1 MSEIVNLEPRIVWEQ
16 FDAITQVPRPSKKE
30 GKIIEFLVDFARKHN
45 IEYKKDAI
53 GNVVMR
59 KPATPGFEDRP
70 AVILQSHMDMVCEK
84 NSDVEFDFDN
94 DPIRT
99 HIDGGWVRAEGTTLG
114 ADCGIGMAAALAVM
128 IDPAVQHGPAL
139 EALFTVDEETGL
151 TGAFE
156 LGEEMLTGKY
166 LINLDSEDEG
176 EIFIGCA
183 GGIDTI
189 ATFRYAMEEAPKN
202 YSFFRVDVSDLQ
214 GGHSGM
220 EIGKNRANA
229 NILMGR
235 FLYGLKEQLPY
246 ELAELEGGQKDN
258 VIPRECSCALLIQ
271 PEDTEILKD
280 YACRLTAELR
290 KEYSGSDA
298 GISVSVEFQEETQ
311 IGVLHPVSQE
321 KVLFY
326 LMNVPNGVQ
335 KMSGNIP
342 GLVETSTNLGA
353 ARLEDEVF
361 YASCGVRSSV
371 NSAKYAVSDKIE
383 YLTEFLGGDY
393 KKEGEYPAWE
403 YREQSPLR
411 EHMIEVYQD
420 MYQKAPRVEAV
431 HAGLECGLFYEKI
444 PGLDCVST
452 GPNLWDIHTPQEK
465 MEIASVRRVW
475 EYLIQ
480 VLATMR

>member
-1 MSEIVNLEPRIVWEQ
+1 MSVLENCEPKRVFYYFEEISKIPHGSKNTKEISDYLVSFAKEHQLRYVQDEYGNIV
-16 FDAITQVPRPSKKE
+16 I
-30 GKIIEFLVDFARKHN
+30 
-45 IEYKKDAI
+45 YKAASAGYDKL
-53 GNVVMR
+53 
-59 KPATPGFEDRP
+59 P
-70 AVILQSHMDMVCEK
+70 AVILQGHMDMVCEK
-84 NSDVEFDFDN
+84 EAGSNHDFEK
-94 DPIRT
+94 DPLRLKIE
-99 HIDGGWVRAEGTTLG
+99 DGFVTAEGTTLG
-114 ADCGIGMAAALAVM
+114 ADDGIAVAYALALLET
-128 IDPAVQHGPAL
+128 DSYAHPAL
-139 EALFTVDEETGL
+139 EVVITVDEEVGL
-151 TGAFE
+151 LGAQN
-156 LGEEMLTGKY
+156 LDASCLSGKY
-166 LINLDSEDEG
+166 LINLDSDEEG
-176 EIFIGCA
+176 ILLTGCA
-183 GGIDTI
+183 GG
-189 ATFRYAMEEAPKN
+189 
-202 YSFFRVDVSDLQ
+202 VSAISSIPVKYRNASGCLYEVKIHGLQ

-353 ARLEDEVF
+353 ARLEEEVF

>member
-1 MSEIVNLEPRIVWEQ
+1 MSVLENCEPKRVFYYFEEISKIPHGSKNTKEISDYLVSFAKEHQLRYVQDEYGNIVIYKAASAGYE
-16 FDAITQVPRPSKKE
+16 
-30 GKIIEFLVDFARKHN
+30 KI
-45 IEYKKDAI
+45 
-53 GNVVMR
+53 
-59 KPATPGFEDRP
+59 P
-70 AVILQSHMDMVCEK
+70 AVILQGHMDMVCEK
-84 NSDVEFDFDN
+84 EAGSNHDFEK
-94 DPIRT
+94 DPLRLKIE
-99 HIDGGWVRAEGTTLG
+99 DGFVTAEGTTLG
-114 ADCGIGMAAALAVM
+114 ADDGIAVAYALALLET
-128 IDPAVQHGPAL
+128 DSYAHPAL
-139 EALFTVDEETGL
+139 EVVITVDEEVGL
-151 TGAFE
+151 LGAQN
-156 LGEEMLTGKY
+156 LDASCLSGKY
-166 LINLDSEDEG
+166 LINLDSDEEG
-176 EIFIGCA
+176 ILLTGCA
-183 GGIDTI
+183 GG
-189 ATFRYAMEEAPKN
+189 
-202 YSFFRVDVSDLQ
+202 VSAISSIPVKYRNASGCLYEVKIHGLQ

-353 ARLEDEVF
+353 ARLEEEVF

>member
-1 MSEIVNLEPRIVWEQ
+1 MSVLENCEPKRVFYYFEEISKIPHGSKNTKEISNYLVSFAKEHQLRYVQDEYGNIV
-16 FDAITQVPRPSKKE
+16 I
-30 GKIIEFLVDFARKHN
+30 
-45 IEYKKDAI
+45 YKAASAGYEKL
-53 GNVVMR
+53 
-59 KPATPGFEDRP
+59 P
-70 AVILQSHMDMVCEK
+70 AVILQGHMDMVCEK
-84 NSDVEFDFDN
+84 EAGSNHDFEK
-94 DPIRT
+94 DPLRLKIE
-99 HIDGGWVRAEGTTLG
+99 DGFVTAEGTTLG
-114 ADCGIGMAAALAVM
+114 ADDGIAVAYALALLET
-128 IDPAVQHGPAL
+128 DSYAHPAL
-139 EALFTVDEETGL
+139 EVVITVDEEVGL
-151 TGAFE
+151 LGAQN
-156 LGEEMLTGKY
+156 LDASCLSGKY
-166 LINLDSEDEG
+166 LINLDSDEEG
-176 EIFIGCA
+176 ILLTGCA
-183 GGIDTI
+183 GG
-189 ATFRYAMEEAPKN
+189 
-202 YSFFRVDVSDLQ
+202 VSAISSIPVKYRNASGCLYEVKIHGLQ

>member
-1 MSEIVNLEPRIVWEQ
+1 MI
-16 FDAITQVPRPSKKE
+16 
-30 GKIIEFLVDFARKHN
+30 
-45 IEYKKDAI
+45 YKAASAGYEKL
-53 GNVVMR
+53 
-59 KPATPGFEDRP
+59 P
-70 AVILQSHMDMVCEK
+70 AVILQGHMDMVCEK
-84 NSDVEFDFDN
+84 EAGSNHDFEK
-94 DPIRT
+94 DPLRLKIE
-99 HIDGGWVRAEGTTLG
+99 DGFVTAEGTTLG
-114 ADCGIGMAAALAVM
+114 ADDGIAVAYALALLET
-128 IDPAVQHGPAL
+128 DSYAHPAL
-139 EALFTVDEETGL
+139 EVVITVDEEVGL
-151 TGAFE
+151 LGAQN
-156 LGEEMLTGKY
+156 LDASCLSGKY
-166 LINLDSEDEG
+166 LINLDSDEEG
-176 EIFIGCA
+176 ILLTGCA
-183 GGIDTI
+183 GG
-189 ATFRYAMEEAPKN
+189 
-202 YSFFRVDVSDLQ
+202 VSVISSIPVKYRNASGCLYEVKIHGLQ

-371 NSAKYAVSDKIE
+371 NSAKYA
-383 YLTEFLGGDY
+383 
-393 KKEGEYPAWE
+393 
-403 YREQSPLR
+403 
-411 EHMIEVYQD
+411 
-420 MYQKAPRVEAV
+420 
-431 HAGLECGLFYEKI
+431 
-444 PGLDCVST
+444 
-452 GPNLWDIHTPQEK
+452 
-465 MEIASVRRVW
+465 SV
-475 EYLIQ
+475 
-480 VLATMR
+480 

>member
-1 MSEIVNLEPRIVWEQ
+1 MSVLENCEPKRVFYYFEEISKIPHGSKNTKEISDYLVSFAKEHQLRYVQDEYGNIV
-16 FDAITQVPRPSKKE
+16 I
-30 GKIIEFLVDFARKHN
+30 
-45 IEYKKDAI
+45 YKAASAGYEKL
-53 GNVVMR
+53 
-59 KPATPGFEDRP
+59 P
-70 AVILQSHMDMVCEK
+70 AVILQGHMDMVCEK
-84 NSDVEFDFDN
+84 EAGSNHDFEK
-94 DPIRT
+94 DPLRLKIE
-99 HIDGGWVRAEGTTLG
+99 DGFVTAEGTTLG
-114 ADCGIGMAAALAVM
+114 ADDGIAVAYALALLET
-128 IDPAVQHGPAL
+128 DSYAHPAL
-139 EALFTVDEETGL
+139 EVVITVDEEVGL
-151 TGAFE
+151 LGAQN
-156 LGEEMLTGKY
+156 LDASCLSGKY
-166 LINLDSEDEG
+166 LINLDSDEEG
-176 EIFIGCA
+176 ILLTGCA
-183 GGIDTI
+183 GG
-189 ATFRYAMEEAPKN
+189 
-202 YSFFRVDVSDLQ
+202 VSAISSIPVKYRNASGCLYEVKIHGLQ

-353 ARLEDEVF
+353 ARLEEEVF

-480 VLATMR
+480 FLATMR

>member
-1 MSEIVNLEPRIVWEQ
+1 MSVLENCEPKRVFYYFEEISKIPHGSKNTKEISDYLVSFAKEHQLRYVQDEYGNIV
-16 FDAITQVPRPSKKE
+16 I
-30 GKIIEFLVDFARKHN
+30 
-45 IEYKKDAI
+45 YKAASAGYEKL
-53 GNVVMR
+53 
-59 KPATPGFEDRP
+59 P
-70 AVILQSHMDMVCEK
+70 AVILQGHMDMVCEK
-84 NSDVEFDFDN
+84 EAGSNHDFEK
-94 DPIRT
+94 DPLRLKIE
-99 HIDGGWVRAEGTTLG
+99 DGFVTAEGTTLG
-114 ADCGIGMAAALAVM
+114 ADDGIAVAYALALLET
-128 IDPAVQHGPAL
+128 DSYAHPAL
-139 EALFTVDEETGL
+139 EVVITVDEEVGL
-151 TGAFE
+151 LGAQN
-156 LGEEMLTGKY
+156 LDASCLSGKY
-166 LINLDSEDEG
+166 LINLDSDEEG
-176 EIFIGCA
+176 ILLTGCA
-183 GGIDTI
+183 GG
-189 ATFRYAMEEAPKN
+189 
-202 YSFFRVDVSDLQ
+202 VSAISSIPVKYRNASGWLYEVKIHGLQ

-353 ARLEDEVF
+353 ARLEEEVF

>member
-1 MSEIVNLEPRIVWEQ
+1 MSVLENCEPKRVFYYFEEISKIPHGSKNTKEISDYLVSFAKEHQLRYVQDEYGNIV
-16 FDAITQVPRPSKKE
+16 I
-30 GKIIEFLVDFARKHN
+30 
-45 IEYKKDAI
+45 YKAASAGYEKL
-53 GNVVMR
+53 
-59 KPATPGFEDRP
+59 P
-70 AVILQSHMDMVCEK
+70 AVILQGHMDMVCEK
-84 NSDVEFDFDN
+84 EAGSNHDFEK
-94 DPIRT
+94 DPLRLKIE
-99 HIDGGWVRAEGTTLG
+99 DGFVTAEGTTLG
-114 ADCGIGMAAALAVM
+114 ADDGIAVAYALALLET
-128 IDPAVQHGPAL
+128 DSYAHPAL
-139 EALFTVDEETGL
+139 EVVITVDEEVGL
-151 TGAFE
+151 LGAQN
-156 LGEEMLTGKY
+156 LDASCLSGKY
-166 LINLDSEDEG
+166 LINLDSDEEG
-176 EIFIGCA
+176 ILLTGCA
-183 GGIDTI
+183 GG
-189 ATFRYAMEEAPKN
+189 
-202 YSFFRVDVSDLQ
+202 VSAISSIPVKYRNASGCLYEVKIHGLQ

>member
-1 MSEIVNLEPRIVWEQ
+1 MSVLENCEPKRVFYYFEEISKIPHGSKNTKEISDYLVSFAKEHQLRYVQDEYGNIV
-16 FDAITQVPRPSKKE
+16 I
-30 GKIIEFLVDFARKHN
+30 
-45 IEYKKDAI
+45 YKAASAGYAKL
-53 GNVVMR
+53 
-59 KPATPGFEDRP
+59 P
-70 AVILQSHMDMVCEK
+70 AVILQGHMDMVCEK
-84 NSDVEFDFDN
+84 EAGSNHDFEK
-94 DPIRT
+94 DPLRLKIE
-99 HIDGGWVRAEGTTLG
+99 DGFVTAEGTTLG
-114 ADCGIGMAAALAVM
+114 ADDGIAVAYALALLET
-128 IDPAVQHGPAL
+128 DSYAHPAL
-139 EALFTVDEETGL
+139 EVVITVDEEVGL
-151 TGAFE
+151 LGAQN
-156 LGEEMLTGKY
+156 LDASCLSGKY
-166 LINLDSEDEG
+166 LINLDSDEEG
-176 EIFIGCA
+176 ILLTGCA
-183 GGIDTI
+183 GG
-189 ATFRYAMEEAPKN
+189 
-202 YSFFRVDVSDLQ
+202 VSAISSIPVKYRNASGCLYEVKIHGLQ

-353 ARLEDEVF
+353 ARLEEEVF

>member
-1 MSEIVNLEPRIVWEQ
+1 MSVLENCEPKRVFYYFEEISKIPHGSKNTKEISDYLVSFAKEHQLRYVQDEYGNIV
-16 FDAITQVPRPSKKE
+16 I
-30 GKIIEFLVDFARKHN
+30 
-45 IEYKKDAI
+45 YKAASAGYEKL
-53 GNVVMR
+53 
-59 KPATPGFEDRP
+59 P
-70 AVILQSHMDMVCEK
+70 AVILQGHMDMVCEK
-84 NSDVEFDFDN
+84 EAGSNHDFEK
-94 DPIRT
+94 DPLRLKIE
-99 HIDGGWVRAEGTTLG
+99 DGFVTAEGTTLG
-114 ADCGIGMAAALAVM
+114 ADDGIAVAYALALLET
-128 IDPAVQHGPAL
+128 DSYAHPAL
-139 EALFTVDEETGL
+139 EVVITVDDEVGL
-151 TGAFE
+151 LGAQN
-156 LGEEMLTGKY
+156 LDASCLSGKY
-166 LINLDSEDEG
+166 LINLDSDEEG
-176 EIFIGCA
+176 ILLTGCA
-183 GGIDTI
+183 GG
-189 ATFRYAMEEAPKN
+189 
-202 YSFFRVDVSDLQ
+202 VSAISSIPVKYRNASGCLYEVKIHGLQ

-311 IGVLHPVSQE
+311 NGVLHPVSQE

-353 ARLEDEVF
+353 ARLEEEVF

>member
-1 MSEIVNLEPRIVWEQ
+1 MSVLENCEPKRVFYYFEEISKIPHGSKNTKEISDYLVSFAKEHQLRYVQDEYGNIV
-16 FDAITQVPRPSKKE
+16 I
-30 GKIIEFLVDFARKHN
+30 
-45 IEYKKDAI
+45 YKAASAGYEKL
-53 GNVVMR
+53 
-59 KPATPGFEDRP
+59 P
-70 AVILQSHMDMVCEK
+70 AVILQGHMDMVCEK
-84 NSDVEFDFDN
+84 EAGSNHDFEK
-94 DPIRT
+94 DPLRLKIE
-99 HIDGGWVRAEGTTLG
+99 DGFVTAEGTTLG
-114 ADCGIGMAAALAVM
+114 ADDGIAVAYALALLET
-128 IDPAVQHGPAL
+128 DSYAHPAL
-139 EALFTVDEETGL
+139 EVVITVDEEVGL
-151 TGAFE
+151 LGAQN
-156 LGEEMLTGKY
+156 LDASCLSGKY
-166 LINLDSEDEG
+166 LINLDSDEEG
-176 EIFIGCA
+176 ILLTGCA
-183 GGIDTI
+183 GG
-189 ATFRYAMEEAPKN
+189 
-202 YSFFRVDVSDLQ
+202 VSAISSIPVKYRNASGCLYEVKIHGLQ

-353 ARLEDEVF
+353 ARLEEEVF

-452 GPNLWDIHTPQEK
+452 GPHLWDIHTPQEK

>member
-1 MSEIVNLEPRIVWEQ
+1 MSVLENCEPKRVFYYFEEISKIPHGSKNTKEISDYLVSFAKEHQLRYVQDEYGNIV
-16 FDAITQVPRPSKKE
+16 I
-30 GKIIEFLVDFARKHN
+30 
-45 IEYKKDAI
+45 YKAASAGYEKL
-53 GNVVMR
+53 
-59 KPATPGFEDRP
+59 P
-70 AVILQSHMDMVCEK
+70 AVILQGHMDMVCEK
-84 NSDVEFDFDN
+84 EAGSNHNFEK
-94 DPIRT
+94 DPLKLKIE
-99 HIDGGWVRAEGTTLG
+99 DGFITAEGTTLG
-114 ADCGIGMAAALAVM
+114 ADDGIAVAYALALLE
-128 IDPAVQHGPAL
+128 AEHYAHPAL
-139 EALFTVDEETGL
+139 EVVITVDEEVGL
-151 TGAFE
+151 LGAKN
-156 LGEEMLTGKY
+156 LDASCLSGKY
-166 LINLDSEDEG
+166 LINLDSDEEG
-176 EIFIGCA
+176 ILLTGCA
-183 GGIDTI
+183 GG
-189 ATFRYAMEEAPKN
+189 
-202 YSFFRVDVSDLQ
+202 VSAISSIPVKYRNASGCLYEVKIHGLQ

-235 FLYGLKEQLPY
+235 FLYGLKEQLSY

-411 EHMIEVYQD
+411 EHMIEVYQN

-480 VLATMR
+480 ILETMR

>member
-1 MSEIVNLEPRIVWEQ
+1 MSVLENCEPKRVFYYFEEISKIPHGSKNTKEISDYLVSFAKEHQLRYVQDEYGNIV
-16 FDAITQVPRPSKKE
+16 I
-30 GKIIEFLVDFARKHN
+30 
-45 IEYKKDAI
+45 YKAASAGYEKL
-53 GNVVMR
+53 
-59 KPATPGFEDRP
+59 P
-70 AVILQSHMDMVCEK
+70 AVILQGHMDMVCEK
-84 NSDVEFDFDN
+84 EAGSNHDFEK
-94 DPIRT
+94 DPLRLKIE
-99 HIDGGWVRAEGTTLG
+99 DGFVTAEGTTLG
-114 ADCGIGMAAALAVM
+114 ADDGIAVAYALALLET
-128 IDPAVQHGPAL
+128 DSYAHPAL
-139 EALFTVDEETGL
+139 EVVITVDEEVGL
-151 TGAFE
+151 LGAQN
-156 LGEEMLTGKY
+156 LDASCLSGKY
-166 LINLDSEDEG
+166 LINLDSDEEG
-176 EIFIGCA
+176 ILLTGCA
-183 GGIDTI
+183 GG
-189 ATFRYAMEEAPKN
+189 
-202 YSFFRVDVSDLQ
+202 VSAISSIPVKYRNASGCLYEVKIHGLQ

-235 FLYGLKEQLPY
+235 FLYGLIEQLPY
-246 ELAELEGGQKDN
+246 DLAELEGGQKDN

-353 ARLEDEVF
+353 ARLEEEVF

>member
-1 MSEIVNLEPRIVWEQ
+1 MSVLENCEPKRVFYYFEEISKIPHGSKNTKEISDYLVSFAKEHQLRYVQDEYGNIV
-16 FDAITQVPRPSKKE
+16 I
-30 GKIIEFLVDFARKHN
+30 
-45 IEYKKDAI
+45 YKAASAGYEKL
-53 GNVVMR
+53 
-59 KPATPGFEDRP
+59 P
-70 AVILQSHMDMVCEK
+70 AVILQGHMDMVCEK
-84 NSDVEFDFDN
+84 EAGSNHDFEK
-94 DPIRT
+94 DPLRLKIE
-99 HIDGGWVRAEGTTLG
+99 DGFVTAEGTTLG
-114 ADCGIGMAAALAVM
+114 ADDGIAVAYALALLET
-128 IDPAVQHGPAL
+128 DSYAHPAL
-139 EALFTVDEETGL
+139 EVVITVDEEVGL
-151 TGAFE
+151 LGAQN
-156 LGEEMLTGKY
+156 LDASCLSGKY
-166 LINLDSEDEG
+166 LINLDSDEEG
-176 EIFIGCA
+176 ILLTGCA
-183 GGIDTI
+183 GG
-189 ATFRYAMEEAPKN
+189 
-202 YSFFRVDVSDLQ
+202 VSAISSIPVKYRNASGCLYEVKIHGLQ

-246 ELAELEGGQKDN
+246 ELAEFEGGQKDN

-311 IGVLHPVSQE
+311 NGVLHPVSQE

-353 ARLEDEVF
+353 ARLEEEVF

>member
-1 MSEIVNLEPRIVWEQ
+1 MSVLENCEPKRVFYYFEEISKIPHGSKNTKEISDYLVSFAKEHQLRYVQDEYGNIV
-16 FDAITQVPRPSKKE
+16 I
-30 GKIIEFLVDFARKHN
+30 
-45 IEYKKDAI
+45 YKAASAGYEKL
-53 GNVVMR
+53 
-59 KPATPGFEDRP
+59 P
-70 AVILQSHMDMVCEK
+70 AVILQGHMDMVCEK
-84 NSDVEFDFDN
+84 EAGSNHDFEK
-94 DPIRT
+94 DPLRLKIE
-99 HIDGGWVRAEGTTLG
+99 DGFVTAEGTTLG
-114 ADCGIGMAAALAVM
+114 ADDGIAVAYALALLET
-128 IDPAVQHGPAL
+128 DSYAHPAL
-139 EALFTVDEETGL
+139 EVVITVDEEVGL
-151 TGAFE
+151 LGAQN
-156 LGEEMLTGKY
+156 LDASCLSGKY
-166 LINLDSEDEG
+166 LINLDSDEEG
-176 EIFIGCA
+176 ILLTGCA
-183 GGIDTI
+183 GG
-189 ATFRYAMEEAPKN
+189 
-202 YSFFRVDVSDLQ
+202 VSAISSIPVKYRNASGCLYEVKIHGLQ

-311 IGVLHPVSQE
+311 NGVLHPVSQE

>member
-1 MSEIVNLEPRIVWEQ
+1 MSVLENCEPKRVFYYFEEISKIPHGSKNTKEISDYLVSFAKEHQLRYVQDEYGNIV
-16 FDAITQVPRPSKKE
+16 I
-30 GKIIEFLVDFARKHN
+30 
-45 IEYKKDAI
+45 YKAASAGYEKL
-53 GNVVMR
+53 
-59 KPATPGFEDRP
+59 P
-70 AVILQSHMDMVCEK
+70 AVILQGHMDMVCEK
-84 NSDVEFDFDN
+84 EAGSNHDFEK
-94 DPIRT
+94 DPLRLKIE
-99 HIDGGWVRAEGTTLG
+99 DGFVTAEGTTLG
-114 ADCGIGMAAALAVM
+114 ADDGIAVAYALALLET
-128 IDPAVQHGPAL
+128 DSYAHPAL
-139 EALFTVDEETGL
+139 EVVITVDEEVGL
-151 TGAFE
+151 LGAKN
-156 LGEEMLTGKY
+156 LDASCLSGKY
-166 LINLDSEDEG
+166 LINLDSDEEG
-176 EIFIGCA
+176 ILLTGCA
-183 GGIDTI
+183 GG
-189 ATFRYAMEEAPKN
+189 
-202 YSFFRVDVSDLQ
+202 VSAISSIPVKYRNASGCLYEVKIHGLQ

-271 PEDTEILKD
+271 PEDAEILKA
-280 YACRLTAELR
+280 YTCQLATELQ
-290 KEYSGSDA
+290 KEYSGSDQA
-298 GISVSVEFQEETQ
+298 ISVSSEFLGETQ

-353 ARLEDEVF
+353 ARLEEEVF

-420 MYQKAPRVEAV
+420 MYQKAPKVEAV

>member
-1 MSEIVNLEPRIVWEQ
+1 MSVLENCEPKRVFYYFEEISKIPHGSKNTKEISDYLVSFAKEHQLRYVQDEYGNIV
-16 FDAITQVPRPSKKE
+16 I
-30 GKIIEFLVDFARKHN
+30 
-45 IEYKKDAI
+45 YKAASAGYEKL
-53 GNVVMR
+53 
-59 KPATPGFEDRP
+59 P
-70 AVILQSHMDMVCEK
+70 AVILQGHMDMVCEK
-84 NSDVEFDFDN
+84 EAGSNHDFEK
-94 DPIRT
+94 DPLRLKIE
-99 HIDGGWVRAEGTTLG
+99 DGFVTAEGTTLG
-114 ADCGIGMAAALAVM
+114 ADDGIAVAYALALLET
-128 IDPAVQHGPAL
+128 DSYAHPAL
-139 EALFTVDEETGL
+139 EVVITVDEEVGL
-151 TGAFE
+151 LGAKN
-156 LGEEMLTGKY
+156 LDASCLSGKY
-166 LINLDSEDEG
+166 LINLDSDEEG
-176 EIFIGCA
+176 ILLTGCA
-183 GGIDTI
+183 GG
-189 ATFRYAMEEAPKN
+189 
-202 YSFFRVDVSDLQ
+202 VSAISSIPVKYRNASGCLYEVKIHGLQ

>member
-1 MSEIVNLEPRIVWEQ
+1 MSVLENCEPKRVFYYFEEISKIPHGSKNTKEISDYLVSFAKEHQLRYVQDEYGNIV
-16 FDAITQVPRPSKKE
+16 I
-30 GKIIEFLVDFARKHN
+30 
-45 IEYKKDAI
+45 YKAASAGYEKL
-53 GNVVMR
+53 
-59 KPATPGFEDRP
+59 P
-70 AVILQSHMDMVCEK
+70 AVILQGHMDMVCEK
-84 NSDVEFDFDN
+84 EAGSNHDFEKA
-94 DPIRT
+94 PLRLKIE
-99 HIDGGWVRAEGTTLG
+99 DGFVTAEGTTLG
-114 ADCGIGMAAALAVM
+114 ADDGIAVAYALALLET
-128 IDPAVQHGPAL
+128 DSYAHPAL
-139 EALFTVDEETGL
+139 EVVITVDEEVGL
-151 TGAFE
+151 LGAQN
-156 LGEEMLTGKY
+156 LDASCLSGKY
-166 LINLDSEDEG
+166 LINLDSDEEG
-176 EIFIGCA
+176 ILLTGCA
-183 GGIDTI
+183 GG
-189 ATFRYAMEEAPKN
+189 
-202 YSFFRVDVSDLQ
+202 VSAISSIPVKYRNASGCLYEVKIHGLQ

>member
-1 MSEIVNLEPRIVWEQ
+1 MSVLENCEPKRVFYYFEEISKIPHGSKNTKEISDYLVSFAKEHQLRYVQDEYGNIV
-16 FDAITQVPRPSKKE
+16 I
-30 GKIIEFLVDFARKHN
+30 
-45 IEYKKDAI
+45 YKAASAGYEKL
-53 GNVVMR
+53 
-59 KPATPGFEDRP
+59 P
-70 AVILQSHMDMVCEK
+70 AVILQGHMDMVCEK
-84 NSDVEFDFDN
+84 EAGSNHDFEK
-94 DPIRT
+94 DPLRLKIE
-99 HIDGGWVRAEGTTLG
+99 DGFVTAEGTTLG
-114 ADCGIGMAAALAVM
+114 ADDGIAVAYALALLET
-128 IDPAVQHGPAL
+128 DSYAHPAL
-139 EALFTVDEETGL
+139 EVVITVDEEVGL
-151 TGAFE
+151 LGAQN
-156 LGEEMLTGKY
+156 LDASCLSGIY
-166 LINLDSEDEG
+166 LINLDSDEEG
-176 EIFIGCA
+176 ILLTGCA
-183 GGIDTI
+183 GG
-189 ATFRYAMEEAPKN
+189 
-202 YSFFRVDVSDLQ
+202 VSAISSIPVKYRNASGCLYEVKIHGLQ

>member
-1 MSEIVNLEPRIVWEQ
+1 MSVLENCEPKRVFYYFEEISKIPHGSKNTKEISDYLVSFAKEHQLRYVQDEYGNIV
-16 FDAITQVPRPSKKE
+16 I
-30 GKIIEFLVDFARKHN
+30 
-45 IEYKKDAI
+45 YKAASAGYEKL
-53 GNVVMR
+53 
-59 KPATPGFEDRP
+59 P
-70 AVILQSHMDMVCEK
+70 AVILQGHMDMVCEK
-84 NSDVEFDFDN
+84 EAGSNHDFEK
-94 DPIRT
+94 DPLRLKIE
-99 HIDGGWVRAEGTTLG
+99 DGFVTAEGTTLG
-114 ADCGIGMAAALAVM
+114 ADDGIAVAYALALLET
-128 IDPAVQHGPAL
+128 DSYAHPAL
-139 EALFTVDEETGL
+139 EVVITVDEEVGL
-151 TGAFE
+151 LGAQN
-156 LGEEMLTGKY
+156 LDASCLSGKY
-166 LINLDSEDEG
+166 LINLDSDEEG
-176 EIFIGCA
+176 ILLTGCA
-183 GGIDTI
+183 GG
-189 ATFRYAMEEAPKN
+189 
-202 YSFFRVDVSDLQ
+202 VSAISSIPVKYRNASGCLYEVKIHGLQ

-290 KEYSGSDA
+290 QEYSGSDA

-383 YLTEFLGGDY
+383 YLTDFLGGDY

>member
-1 MSEIVNLEPRIVWEQ
+1 MSVLENCEPKRVFYYFEEISKIPHGSKNTKEISDYLVSFAKEHQLRYVQDEYGNIV
-16 FDAITQVPRPSKKE
+16 I
-30 GKIIEFLVDFARKHN
+30 
-45 IEYKKDAI
+45 YKAASAGYEKL
-53 GNVVMR
+53 
-59 KPATPGFEDRP
+59 P
-70 AVILQSHMDMVCEK
+70 AVILQGHMDMVCEK
-84 NSDVEFDFDN
+84 EAGSNHDFEK
-94 DPIRT
+94 DPLRLKIE
-99 HIDGGWVRAEGTTLG
+99 DGFVTAEGTTLG
-114 ADCGIGMAAALAVM
+114 ADDGIAVAYALALLET
-128 IDPAVQHGPAL
+128 DSYAQPAL
-139 EALFTVDEETGL
+139 EVVITVYEEVGL
-151 TGAFE
+151 LGAQN
-156 LGEEMLTGKY
+156 LDASCLSGKY
-166 LINLDSEDEG
+166 LINLDSDEEG
-176 EIFIGCA
+176 ILLTGCA
-183 GGIDTI
+183 GG
-189 ATFRYAMEEAPKN
+189 
-202 YSFFRVDVSDLQ
+202 VSAISSIPVKYRNASGCLYEVKIHGLQ

-311 IGVLHPVSQE
+311 NGVLHPVSQE

-353 ARLEDEVF
+353 ARLEEEVF

>member
-1 MSEIVNLEPRIVWEQ
+1 MSVLENCEPKRGFYYFEEISKIPHGSKNTKEISDYLVSFAKEHQLRYVQDEYGNIV
-16 FDAITQVPRPSKKE
+16 I
-30 GKIIEFLVDFARKHN
+30 
-45 IEYKKDAI
+45 YKAASAGYEKL
-53 GNVVMR
+53 
-59 KPATPGFEDRP
+59 P
-70 AVILQSHMDMVCEK
+70 AVILQGHMDMVCEK
-84 NSDVEFDFDN
+84 EAGSNHDFEK
-94 DPIRT
+94 DPLRLKIE
-99 HIDGGWVRAEGTTLG
+99 DGFVTAEGTTLG
-114 ADCGIGMAAALAVM
+114 ADDGIAVAYALALLET
-128 IDPAVQHGPAL
+128 DSYAHPAL
-139 EALFTVDEETGL
+139 EVVITVDEEVGL
-151 TGAFE
+151 LGAQN
-156 LGEEMLTGKY
+156 LDASCLSGKY
-166 LINLDSEDEG
+166 LINLDSDEEG
-176 EIFIGCA
+176 ILLTGCA
-183 GGIDTI
+183 GG
-189 ATFRYAMEEAPKN
+189 
-202 YSFFRVDVSDLQ
+202 VSAISSIPVKYRNASGCLYEVKIHGLQ

-353 ARLEDEVF
+353 ARLEEEVF

>member
-1 MSEIVNLEPRIVWEQ
+1 MSVLENCEPKRVFYYFEEISKIPHGSKNTKEISDYLVSFAKEHQLRYVQDEYGNIV
-16 FDAITQVPRPSKKE
+16 I
-30 GKIIEFLVDFARKHN
+30 
-45 IEYKKDAI
+45 YKAASAGYEKL
-53 GNVVMR
+53 
-59 KPATPGFEDRP
+59 P
-70 AVILQSHMDMVCEK
+70 AVILQGHMDMVCEK
-84 NSDVEFDFDN
+84 EAGSNHDFEK
-94 DPIRT
+94 DPLRLKIE
-99 HIDGGWVRAEGTTLG
+99 DGFVTAEGTTLG
-114 ADCGIGMAAALAVM
+114 ADDGIAVAYALALLET
-128 IDPAVQHGPAL
+128 DSYAHPAL
-139 EALFTVDEETGL
+139 EVVITVDEEVGL
-151 TGAFE
+151 LGAQN
-156 LGEEMLTGKY
+156 LDASCLSDKY
-166 LINLDSEDEG
+166 LINLDSDEEG
-176 EIFIGCA
+176 ILLTGCA
-183 GGIDTI
+183 GG
-189 ATFRYAMEEAPKN
+189 
-202 YSFFRVDVSDLQ
+202 VSAISSIPVKYRNASGCLYEVKIHGLQ

>member
-1 MSEIVNLEPRIVWEQ
+1 
-16 FDAITQVPRPSKKE
+16 
-30 GKIIEFLVDFARKHN
+30 
-45 IEYKKDAI
+45 
-53 GNVVMR
+53 
-59 KPATPGFEDRP
+59 
-70 AVILQSHMDMVCEK
+70 
-84 NSDVEFDFDN
+84 
-94 DPIRT
+94 
-99 HIDGGWVRAEGTTLG
+99 
-114 ADCGIGMAAALAVM
+114 
-128 IDPAVQHGPAL
+128 
-139 EALFTVDEETGL
+139 
-151 TGAFE
+151 
-156 LGEEMLTGKY
+156 
-166 LINLDSEDEG
+166 
-176 EIFIGCA
+176 
-183 GGIDTI
+183 
-189 ATFRYAMEEAPKN
+189 
-202 YSFFRVDVSDLQ
+202 
-214 GGHSGM
+214 M

-353 ARLEDEVF
+353 ARLEEEVF

>member
-1 MSEIVNLEPRIVWEQ
+1 MSVLENCEPKRVFYYFEEISKIPHGSKNTKEISDYLVSFAKEHQLRYVQDEYGNIV
-16 FDAITQVPRPSKKE
+16 I
-30 GKIIEFLVDFARKHN
+30 
-45 IEYKKDAI
+45 YKAASAGYEKL
-53 GNVVMR
+53 
-59 KPATPGFEDRP
+59 P
-70 AVILQSHMDMVCEK
+70 AVILQGHMDMVCEK
-84 NSDVEFDFDN
+84 EAGSNHDFEK
-94 DPIRT
+94 DPLRLKIE
-99 HIDGGWVRAEGTTLG
+99 DGFVTAEGTTLG
-114 ADCGIGMAAALAVM
+114 ADDGIAVAYALALLET
-128 IDPAVQHGPAL
+128 DSYAHPAL
-139 EALFTVDEETGL
+139 EVVITVDEEVGL
-151 TGAFE
+151 LGAQN
-156 LGEEMLTGKY
+156 LDASCLSGKY
-166 LINLDSEDEG
+166 LINLDSDEEG
-176 EIFIGCA
+176 ILLTGCA
-183 GGIDTI
+183 GG
-189 ATFRYAMEEAPKN
+189 
-202 YSFFRVDVSDLQ
+202 VSAISSIPVKYRNASGCLYEVKIHGLQ

-353 ARLEDEVF
+353 ARLEEEVF

>member
-1 MSEIVNLEPRIVWEQ
+1 MSVLENCEPKRVFYYFEEISKIPHGSKNTKEISDYLVSFAKEHQLRYVQDEYGNIV
-16 FDAITQVPRPSKKE
+16 I
-30 GKIIEFLVDFARKHN
+30 
-45 IEYKKDAI
+45 YKAASAGYEKL
-53 GNVVMR
+53 
-59 KPATPGFEDRP
+59 P
-70 AVILQSHMDMVCEK
+70 AVILQGHMDMVCEK
-84 NSDVEFDFDN
+84 EAGSNHDFEK
-94 DPIRT
+94 DPLRLKIE
-99 HIDGGWVRAEGTTLG
+99 DGFVTAEGTTLG
-114 ADCGIGMAAALAVM
+114 ADDGIAVAYALALLET
-128 IDPAVQHGPAL
+128 DSYAHPAL
-139 EALFTVDEETGL
+139 EVVITVDEEVGL
-151 TGAFE
+151 LGAQN
-156 LGEEMLTGKY
+156 LDASCLSGKY
-166 LINLDSEDEG
+166 LINLDSDEEG
-176 EIFIGCA
+176 ILLTGCA
-183 GGIDTI
+183 GG
-189 ATFRYAMEEAPKN
+189 
-202 YSFFRVDVSDLQ
+202 VSAISSIPVKYRNASGCLYEVKIHGLQ

-311 IGVLHPVSQE
+311 IGVLHPVRQE

-353 ARLEDEVF
+353 ARLEEEVF

>member
-1 MSEIVNLEPRIVWEQ
+1 MSVLENCEPKRVFYYFEEISKIPHGSKNTKEISDYLVSFAKEHQLRYVQDEYGNIV
-16 FDAITQVPRPSKKE
+16 I
-30 GKIIEFLVDFARKHN
+30 
-45 IEYKKDAI
+45 YKAASAGYEKL
-53 GNVVMR
+53 
-59 KPATPGFEDRP
+59 P
-70 AVILQSHMDMVCEK
+70 AVILQGHMDMVCEK
-84 NSDVEFDFDN
+84 EAGSNHDFEK
-94 DPIRT
+94 DPLRLKIE
-99 HIDGGWVRAEGTTLG
+99 DGFVTAEGTTLG
-114 ADCGIGMAAALAVM
+114 ADDGIAVAYALALLET
-128 IDPAVQHGPAL
+128 DSYAHPAL
-139 EALFTVDEETGL
+139 EVVITVDEEVGL
-151 TGAFE
+151 LGAQN
-156 LGEEMLTGKY
+156 LDASCLSGKY
-166 LINLDSEDEG
+166 LINLDSDEEG
-176 EIFIGCA
+176 ILLTGCA
-183 GGIDTI
+183 GG
-189 ATFRYAMEEAPKN
+189 
-202 YSFFRVDVSDLQ
+202 VSAISSIPVKYRNASGCLYEVKIHGLQ

-220 EIGKNRANA
+220 EIGKNQANA

>member
-1 MSEIVNLEPRIVWEQ
+1 MSVLENCEPKRVFYYFEEISKIPHGSKNTKEISDYLVSFAKEHQLRYVQDEYGNIV
-16 FDAITQVPRPSKKE
+16 I
-30 GKIIEFLVDFARKHN
+30 
-45 IEYKKDAI
+45 YKAASAGYEKL
-53 GNVVMR
+53 
-59 KPATPGFEDRP
+59 P
-70 AVILQSHMDMVCEK
+70 AVILQGHMDMVCEK
-84 NSDVEFDFDN
+84 EAGSNHDFEK
-94 DPIRT
+94 DPLRLKIE
-99 HIDGGWVRAEGTTLG
+99 DGFVTAEGTTLG
-114 ADCGIGMAAALAVM
+114 ADDGIAVAYALALLET
-128 IDPAVQHGPAL
+128 DSYAHPAL
-139 EALFTVDEETGL
+139 EVVITVDEEVGL
-151 TGAFE
+151 LGAQN
-156 LGEEMLTGKY
+156 LDASCLSGKY
-166 LINLDSEDEG
+166 LINLDSDEEG
-176 EIFIGCA
+176 ILLTGCA
-183 GGIDTI
+183 GG
-189 ATFRYAMEEAPKN
+189 
-202 YSFFRVDVSDLQ
+202 VSAISSIPVKYRNASGCLYEVKIHGLQ

-229 NILMGR
+229 NILVGR

-353 ARLEDEVF
+353 ARLEEEVF

>member
-1 MSEIVNLEPRIVWEQ
+1 MSVLENCEPKRVFYYFEEISKIPHGSKNTKEISDYLVSFAKEHQLRYVQDEYGNIV
-16 FDAITQVPRPSKKE
+16 I
-30 GKIIEFLVDFARKHN
+30 
-45 IEYKKDAI
+45 YKAASAGYEKL
-53 GNVVMR
+53 
-59 KPATPGFEDRP
+59 P
-70 AVILQSHMDMVCEK
+70 AVILQGHMDMVCEK
-84 NSDVEFDFDN
+84 EAGSNHDFEK
-94 DPIRT
+94 DPLRLKIE
-99 HIDGGWVRAEGTTLG
+99 DGFVTAEGTTLG
-114 ADCGIGMAAALAVM
+114 ADDGIAVAYALALLET
-128 IDPAVQHGPAL
+128 DSYAHPAL
-139 EALFTVDEETGL
+139 EVVITVDEEVGL
-151 TGAFE
+151 LGAQN
-156 LGEEMLTGKY
+156 LDASCLSGKY
-166 LINLDSEDEG
+166 LINLDSDEEG
-176 EIFIGCA
+176 ILLTGCA
-183 GGIDTI
+183 GG
-189 ATFRYAMEEAPKN
+189 
-202 YSFFRVDVSDLQ
+202 VSAISSIPVKYRNASGCLYEVKIHGLQ

-326 LMNVPNGVQ
+326 LMNMPNGVQ

>member
-1 MSEIVNLEPRIVWEQ
+1 MSVLENCEPKGVFYYFEEISKIPHGSKNTKEISDYLVSFAKEHQLRYVQDEYGNIV
-16 FDAITQVPRPSKKE
+16 I
-30 GKIIEFLVDFARKHN
+30 
-45 IEYKKDAI
+45 YKAASAGYEKL
-53 GNVVMR
+53 
-59 KPATPGFEDRP
+59 P
-70 AVILQSHMDMVCEK
+70 AVILQGHMDMVCEK
-84 NSDVEFDFDN
+84 EAGSNHDFEK
-94 DPIRT
+94 DPLRLKIE
-99 HIDGGWVRAEGTTLG
+99 DGFVTAEGTTLG
-114 ADCGIGMAAALAVM
+114 ADDGIAVAYALALLET
-128 IDPAVQHGPAL
+128 DSYAHPAL
-139 EALFTVDEETGL
+139 EVVITVDEEVGL
-151 TGAFE
+151 LGAQN
-156 LGEEMLTGKY
+156 LDASCLSGKY
-166 LINLDSEDEG
+166 LINLDSDEEG
-176 EIFIGCA
+176 ILLTGCA
-183 GGIDTI
+183 GG
-189 ATFRYAMEEAPKN
+189 
-202 YSFFRVDVSDLQ
+202 VSAISSIPVKYRNASGCLYEVKIHGLQ

-353 ARLEDEVF
+353 ARLEEEVF

>member
-1 MSEIVNLEPRIVWEQ
+1 MSVLENCEPKRVFYYFEEISKIPHGSKNTKEISDYLVSFAKEHQLRYVQDEYGNIV
-16 FDAITQVPRPSKKE
+16 I
-30 GKIIEFLVDFARKHN
+30 
-45 IEYKKDAI
+45 YKAASAGYEKL
-53 GNVVMR
+53 
-59 KPATPGFEDRP
+59 P
-70 AVILQSHMDMVCEK
+70 AVILQGHMDMVCEK
-84 NSDVEFDFDN
+84 EAGSNHDFEK
-94 DPIRT
+94 DPLRLKIE
-99 HIDGGWVRAEGTTLG
+99 DGFVTAEGTTLG
-114 ADCGIGMAAALAVM
+114 ADDGIAVAYALALLET
-128 IDPAVQHGPAL
+128 DSYAHPAL
-139 EALFTVDEETGL
+139 EVVITVDEEVGL
-151 TGAFE
+151 LGAQN
-156 LGEEMLTGKY
+156 LDASCLSGKY
-166 LINLDSEDEG
+166 LINLDSDEEG
-176 EIFIGCA
+176 ILLTGCA
-183 GGIDTI
+183 GG
-189 ATFRYAMEEAPKN
+189 
-202 YSFFRVDVSDLQ
+202 VSAISSIPVKYRNASGCLYEVKIHGLQ

-311 IGVLHPVSQE
+311 IGVLHTVSQE

-353 ARLEDEVF
+353 ARLEEEVF

>member
-1 MSEIVNLEPRIVWEQ
+1 MSVLENCEPKRVFYYFEEISKIPHGSKNTKEISDYLVSFAKEHQLRYVQDEYGNIV
-16 FDAITQVPRPSKKE
+16 I
-30 GKIIEFLVDFARKHN
+30 
-45 IEYKKDAI
+45 YKAASAGYEKL
-53 GNVVMR
+53 
-59 KPATPGFEDRP
+59 P
-70 AVILQSHMDMVCEK
+70 AVILQGHMDMVCEK
-84 NSDVEFDFDN
+84 EAGSNHDFEK
-94 DPIRT
+94 DPLRLKIE
-99 HIDGGWVRAEGTTLG
+99 DGFVTAEGTTLG
-114 ADCGIGMAAALAVM
+114 ADDGIAVAYALALLET
-128 IDPAVQHGPAL
+128 DSYAHPAL
-139 EALFTVDEETGL
+139 EVVITVDEEVGL
-151 TGAFE
+151 LGAQN
-156 LGEEMLTGKY
+156 LDASCLSGKY
-166 LINLDSEDEG
+166 LINLDSDEEG
-176 EIFIGCA
+176 ILLTGCA
-183 GGIDTI
+183 GG
-189 ATFRYAMEEAPKN
+189 
-202 YSFFRVDVSDLQ
+202 VSAISSIPVKYRNASGCLYEVKIHGLQ

-353 ARLEDEVF
+353 ARLEEEVF

-480 VLATMR
+480 VLSTMR

>member
-1 MSEIVNLEPRIVWEQ
+1 MSVLENCEPKRVFYYFEEISKIPHGSKNTKEISDYLVSFAKEHQLRYVQDEYGNIV
-16 FDAITQVPRPSKKE
+16 I
-30 GKIIEFLVDFARKHN
+30 
-45 IEYKKDAI
+45 YKAASAGYEKL
-53 GNVVMR
+53 
-59 KPATPGFEDRP
+59 P
-70 AVILQSHMDMVCEK
+70 AVILQGHMDMVCEK
-84 NSDVEFDFDN
+84 EAGSNHDFEK
-94 DPIRT
+94 DPLRLKIE
-99 HIDGGWVRAEGTTLG
+99 DGFVTAEGTTLG
-114 ADCGIGMAAALAVM
+114 ADDGIAVAYALALLET
-128 IDPAVQHGPAL
+128 DSYAHPAL
-139 EALFTVDEETGL
+139 EVVITVDEEVGL
-151 TGAFE
+151 LGAQN
-156 LGEEMLTGKY
+156 LDASCLSGKY
-166 LINLDSEDEG
+166 LINLDSDEEG
-176 EIFIGCA
+176 ILLTGCA
-183 GGIDTI
+183 GG
-189 ATFRYAMEEAPKN
+189 
-202 YSFFRVDVSDLQ
+202 VSAISSIPVKYRNASGCLYEVKIHGLQ

-353 ARLEDEVF
+353 ARLEEEVF

-371 NSAKYAVSDKIE
+371 NSAKYAVADKIE

>member
-1 MSEIVNLEPRIVWEQ
+1 MSVLENCEPKRVFYYFEEISKIPHGSKNTKEISDYLVSFAKEHQLRYVQDEYGNIV
-16 FDAITQVPRPSKKE
+16 I
-30 GKIIEFLVDFARKHN
+30 
-45 IEYKKDAI
+45 YKAASAGYEKL
-53 GNVVMR
+53 
-59 KPATPGFEDRP
+59 P
-70 AVILQSHMDMVCEK
+70 AVILQGHMDMVCEK
-84 NSDVEFDFDN
+84 EAGSNHDFEK
-94 DPIRT
+94 DPLRLKIE
-99 HIDGGWVRAEGTTLG
+99 DGFVTAEGTTLG
-114 ADCGIGMAAALAVM
+114 ADDGIAVAYALALLET
-128 IDPAVQHGPAL
+128 DSYAHPAL
-139 EALFTVDEETGL
+139 EVVITVDEEVGL
-151 TGAFE
+151 LGAQN
-156 LGEEMLTGKY
+156 LDASCLSGKY
-166 LINLDSEDEG
+166 LINLDSDEEG
-176 EIFIGCA
+176 ILLTGCA
-183 GGIDTI
+183 GG
-189 ATFRYAMEEAPKN
+189 
-202 YSFFRVDVSDLQ
+202 VSAISSIPVKYRNASGCLYEVKIHGLQ

-311 IGVLHPVSQE
+311 NGVLHPVSQE

-353 ARLEDEVF
+353 ARLEEEVF

-444 PGLDCVST
+444 PGLDGVST

>member
-1 MSEIVNLEPRIVWEQ
+1 MSVLENCEPKRVFYYFEEISKIPHGSKNTKEISDYLVSFAKEHQLRYVQDEYGNIV
-16 FDAITQVPRPSKKE
+16 I
-30 GKIIEFLVDFARKHN
+30 
-45 IEYKKDAI
+45 YKAASAGYEKL
-53 GNVVMR
+53 
-59 KPATPGFEDRP
+59 P
-70 AVILQSHMDMVCEK
+70 AVILQGHMDMVCEK
-84 NSDVEFDFDN
+84 EAGSNHDFEK
-94 DPIRT
+94 DPLRLKIE
-99 HIDGGWVRAEGTTLG
+99 DGFVTAEGTTLG
-114 ADCGIGMAAALAVM
+114 ADDGIAVAYALALLET
-128 IDPAVQHGPAL
+128 DSYAHPAL
-139 EALFTVDEETGL
+139 EVVITVDEEVGL
-151 TGAFE
+151 LGAQN
-156 LGEEMLTGKY
+156 LDASCLSGKY
-166 LINLDSEDEG
+166 LINLDSDEEG
-176 EIFIGCA
+176 ILLTGCA
-183 GGIDTI
+183 GG
-189 ATFRYAMEEAPKN
+189 
-202 YSFFRVDVSDLQ
+202 VSAISSIPVKYRNASGCLYEVKIHGLQ

-383 YLTEFLGGDY
+383 YLTEFIGGDY

>member
-1 MSEIVNLEPRIVWEQ
+1 MSVLENCEPKRVFYYFEEISKIPHGSKNTKEISDYLVSFAKEHQLRYVQDEYGNIV
-16 FDAITQVPRPSKKE
+16 I
-30 GKIIEFLVDFARKHN
+30 
-45 IEYKKDAI
+45 YKAASAGYEKL
-53 GNVVMR
+53 
-59 KPATPGFEDRP
+59 P
-70 AVILQSHMDMVCEK
+70 AVILQGHMDMVCEK
-84 NSDVEFDFDN
+84 EAGSNHDFEK
-94 DPIRT
+94 DPLRLKIE
-99 HIDGGWVRAEGTTLG
+99 DGFVTAEGTTLG
-114 ADCGIGMAAALAVM
+114 ADDGIAVAYALALLET
-128 IDPAVQHGPAL
+128 DSYAHPAL
-139 EALFTVDEETGL
+139 EVVITVDEEVGL
-151 TGAFE
+151 LGAQN
-156 LGEEMLTGKY
+156 LDASCLSGKY
-166 LINLDSEDEG
+166 LINLDSDEEG
-176 EIFIGCA
+176 ILLTGCA
-183 GGIDTI
+183 GG
-189 ATFRYAMEEAPKN
+189 
-202 YSFFRVDVSDLQ
+202 VSAISSIPVKYRNASGCLYEVKIHGLQ

-290 KEYSGSDA
+290 IEYSGSDA

-353 ARLEDEVF
+353 ARLEEEVF